1 MSGDIALELGPNAR
15 ALVTG
20 GGGFLGKTIVRQLR
34 ERDVQ
39 VRAFSRGEYPDL
51 VGLGAESVRGDIADA
66 KAVAK
71 ATEGMDVVFH
81 VAAKPGVWG
90 AYEDFYRT
98 NFLGTLN
105 AIEACR
111 KHGVARL
118 VYTSTPSVVFD
129 GGDAEG
135 IDESAPYPARY
146 KAAYPETKSMAER
159 AVLRANDESLATVAL
174 RPHLIWGPGDNHL
187 IPRIIERARAGALRF
202 VGDGTNKV
210 DTVYVDNAANAHL
223 LAAERLAPKSA
234 IAGKAYF
241 ISQGE
246 PIDLGTMIGRILE
259 AAGLPPVEKTIPSR
273 LAYAVGAI
281 AEAVYGS
288 LGIAREPKL
297 TRFVA
302 RELSTAHW
310 FDIGAARRDLG
321 YEPEVSLDE
330 GLERLKVSLEGAS
343 T

>member
-1 MSGDIALELGPNAR
+1 MSGDIIFELGSNQR

-20 GGGFLGKTIVRQLR
+20 GGGFLGKNIVRQLR
-34 ERDVQ
+34 ERGVQ
-39 VRAFSRGEYPDL
+39 VRAFSRDAYPDL
-51 VGLGAESVRGDIADA
+51 ENLGAESVQGDIANA
-66 KAVAK
+66 EAVAK
-71 ATEGMDVVFH
+71 AAEGMDVVFH
-81 VAAKPGVWG
+81 VAGNPGVWG
-90 AYEDFYRT
+90 PYEDFYRT

-105 AIEACR
+105 VIEACR
-111 KHGVARL
+111 THGVARL

-135 IDESAPYPARY
+135 IDESAPYPARF

-159 AVLRANDESLATVAL
+159 AVLQANDENLATVAL

-187 IPRIIERARAGALRF
+187 TPRIIERAKAGALRL

-210 DTVYVDNAANAHL
+210 DTVYVDNAAKAHL
-223 LAAERLAPKSA
+223 LAAERLAPRSN
-234 IAGKAYF
+234 ISGKAYF

-246 PIDLGTMIGRILE
+246 PIELGTMIRLILE
-259 AAGLPPVEKTIPSR
+259 AAGLPPVEKKVSPR

-281 AEAVYGS
+281 AEVVYGS
-288 LGIAREPKL
+288 LGITREPRL

-330 GLERLKVSLEGAS
+330 GLERLKASLQEAAR
-343 T
+343 